1 MKLGIDIDDVI
12 TDTSNEIYKYI
23 LEYDKNEEIIP
34 YLVEI
39 MRGEIPEIAKDFL
52 NKNTL
57 KIFSTVKV
65 KENVQNI
72 INKLLDDGDK
82 IYIITSRGEKKYKG
96 SKKLT
101 LEYLKNNNIKYTK
114 LILDSFE
121 KAKICK
127 ENHIDILIDGSVKY
141 CENFKNIGG
150 QSIVFTSKVNESI
163 STNIPRVNNWLDLYD
178 KINEIK
184 GK

>member
-1 MKLGIDIDDVI
+1 MKLGIDIDDVL

-121 KAKICK
+121 KAKF
-127 ENHIDILIDGSVKY
+127 H
-141 CENFKNIGG
+141 F
-150 QSIVFTSKVNESI
+150 IVFSSSK
-163 STNIPRVNNWLDLYD
+163 T
-178 KINEIK
+178 
-184 GK
+184 